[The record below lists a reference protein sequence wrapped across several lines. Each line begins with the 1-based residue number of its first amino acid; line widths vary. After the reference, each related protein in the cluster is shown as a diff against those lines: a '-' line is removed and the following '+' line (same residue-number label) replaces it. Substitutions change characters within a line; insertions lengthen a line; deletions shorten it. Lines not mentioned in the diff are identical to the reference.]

1 MRRALC
7 AAAAALIFAPPMLVA
22 CAPASTVDTEGR
34 TALTS
39 APPAT
44 LERLVFEGYT
54 QGSRDVE
61 VRARRAQVD
70 PATRKAVLE
79 DVRISFEDEQ
89 RGAVEISAESARLD
103 LASDDFLLEGRV
115 SGTTGEGERFEGEQV
130 YYEARTKKLR
140 SDHPV
145 RVYRHNLTLAG
156 DGMEIDL
163 VTRRV
168 KIEGRVRTVVKPR

>member
-7 AAAAALIFAPPMLVA
+7 AAAATLIFALPIVA
-22 CAPASTVDTEGR
+22 CAPASTADTEGQ
-34 TALTS
+34 TVLTS

-54 QGSRDVE
+54 QGVREVE

-70 PATRKAVLE
+70 SATRKAVLE

-140 SDHPV
+140 SDRPV

-156 DGMEIDL
+156 DAMEIDL
-163 VTRRV
+163 ETHRV